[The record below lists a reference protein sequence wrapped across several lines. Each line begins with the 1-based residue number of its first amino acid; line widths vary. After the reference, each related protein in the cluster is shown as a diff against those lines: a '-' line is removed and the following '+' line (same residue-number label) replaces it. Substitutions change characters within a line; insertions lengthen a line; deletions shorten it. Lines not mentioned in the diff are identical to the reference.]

1 MLHLDSPSP
10 RRPCPARCR
19 QTKPRVSEHSH
30 RKGGLSLMSQKQQ
43 HPDSPE
49 QSLQQ
54 RVEEL
59 EAQLQDRQQ
68 QGRLL
73 FSEAPAPYLLLNPQG
88 RIHDINFAGA
98 SLLGRNREVLLGKRF
113 GQFLTPKSQGV
124 FDQLLGQASQ
134 QGLSHRSEVQLL
146 HLDGTEFEVLLDLN
160 AEKTGGEFQWF
171 RLVITDITAYK
182 AAHTHLLNDVESHQQ
197 QAQAHSTRI
206 RELNQ
211 ELEHVVTVFIQQ
223 LHLPLTRVMN
233 FLRLIRRAL
242 GDASDDVKQP
252 LLNTERAVQ
261 QLIALMATMERYMR
275 VRSMRIRLRTVNLNS
290 VLSEIRKNAQPLLAE
305 RQIQITSDVLPTVQ
319 GDPQALYLILDE
331 YVANALKFTKEKN
344 PARIHILVRE
354 GESEYHIGVEDNG
367 TGFHMR
373 QRNQLF
379 QLFGRLH
386 SSKAY
391 EGTGV
396 GLVTVRRSAQRFGG
410 RVWAEGKVNQG
421 ATFWLAWPKS
431 PVLRE

>member
-1 MLHLDSPSP
+1 M
-10 RRPCPARCR
+10 
-19 QTKPRVSEHSH
+19 
-30 RKGGLSLMSQKQQ
+30 
-43 HPDSPE
+43 
-49 QSLQQ
+49 
-54 RVEEL
+54 
-59 EAQLQDRQQ
+59 QQ

-73 FSEAPAPYLLLNPQG
+73 FSEAPAPYLLLNAQG
-88 RIHDINFAGA
+88 LIQDINFAGA
-98 SLLGRNREVLLGKRF
+98 SLLGRNREVLLGKHF
-113 GQFLTPKSQGV
+113 GQFLASTSQRS
-124 FDQLLGQASQ
+124 FDHLLSQASQ
-134 QGLSHRSEVQLL
+134 QGLSYRSEMQLL

-160 AEKTGGEFQWF
+160 AEKPAGELQRF
-171 RLVITDITAYK
+171 RLIVTDITAYK
-182 AAHTHLLNDVESHQQ
+182 AAYTHLLNDTESHQRQ
-197 QAQAHSTRI
+197 LQAQSSRI

-223 LHLPLTRVMN
+223 LHLPLTRAMN
-233 FLRLIRRAL
+233 FLGRTRRAL
-242 GDASDDVKQP
+242 GNASDEVKPP
-252 LLNTERAVQ
+252 LLNTEQAVQ
-261 QLIALMATMERYMR
+261 QVIALMASIERYMR

-379 QLFGRLH
+379 GRLH